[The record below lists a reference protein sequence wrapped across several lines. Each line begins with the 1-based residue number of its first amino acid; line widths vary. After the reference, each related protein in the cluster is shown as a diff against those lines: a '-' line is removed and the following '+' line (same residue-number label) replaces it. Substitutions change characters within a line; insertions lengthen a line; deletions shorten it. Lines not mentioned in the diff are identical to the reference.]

1 MEHSHQTDVELITQ
15 ARNSDESA
23 RDALIVR
30 HTGLARAIARRYA
43 GRGLDF
49 DDILQSGYLGL
60 INAVD
65 RYQPSRGVPLERYAA
80 RMIEGEI
87 MHLFR
92 DRGWAVRVPR
102 ALQELSR
109 SVASSSDRLA
119 HRLGRTPTTA
129 ELARHLGEDED
140 TVAEALV
147 AHRAYRTET
156 LDDNALGADGSER
169 GDARLADEDPGFAG
183 VEDRDQLSRAIRHLP
198 RRERTMLSMRFFEDL
213 TQSEIAVR
221 MDMSQMHVSR
231 LLRGAI
237 DDLNALLD
245 EAAA

>member
-1 MEHSHQTDVELITQ
+1 MEHSHHTDVELITQ
-15 ARNSDESA
+15 ARHADQGA

-109 SVASSSDRLA
+109 SVAKSSDGLA

-129 ELARHLGEDED
+129 ELAGHLGQSEDSI
-140 TVAEALV
+140 AEALV

-156 LDDNALGADGSER
+156 LDDDVLGADGSER
-169 GDARLADEDPGFAG
+169 GDARLADEDPGYAG
-183 VEDRDQLSRAIRHLP
+183 VDDRDQLSRAIAHLP

-213 TQSEIAVR
+213 TQSEIADK
-221 MDMSQMHVSR
+221 MDISQMHVSR

-237 DDLNALLD
+237 DDLHEVLD
-245 EAAA
+245 SVA

>member
-1 MEHSHQTDVELITQ
+1 MDLSHHTDVELITQ
-15 ARNSDESA
+15 ARRDGEGA

-109 SVASSSDRLA
+109 SVSSSSDRLA
-119 HRLGRTPTTA
+119 HQLGRAPSTA
-129 ELARHLGEDED
+129 ELAEHLGEDED
-140 TVAEALV
+140 TIAEALV

-156 LDDNALGADGSER
+156 LDDNVLGPDGSER

-213 TQSEIAVR
+213 TQSEIAAK

-237 DDLNALLD
+237 DDLNELLD
-245 EAAA
+245 TNAA

>member
-1 MEHSHQTDVELITQ
+1 MEHSHQTDVELIVQ
-15 ARNSDESA
+15 ARNADSSA

-30 HTGLARAIARRYA
+30 HTRLARAIARRYA

-109 SVASSSDRLA
+109 TVASSSDRLA
-119 HRLGRTPTTA
+119 HQLGRSPTIT
-129 ELARHLGEDED
+129 ELAGHLGEDED
-140 TVAEALV
+140 AIAEAQI

-156 LDDNALGADGSER
+156 LDGGTVGPDGSEFS
-169 GDARLADEDPGFAG
+169 DVRLIDEETGF
-183 VEDRDQLSRAIRHLP
+183 ERFENRDQLSRAMRCLP
-198 RRERTMLSMRFFEDL
+198 RRERTMLSMRYFEDL
-213 TQSEIAVR
+213 TQSEIATQ
-221 MDMSQMHVSR
+221 MEMSQMHVSR
-231 LLRGAI
+231 LLRAAI
-237 DDLNALLD
+237 DDLHELL
-245 EAAA
+245 AAA